1 MPRTGLFGGFYF
13 DEEVFTDMMQE
24 ADFWKNEILA
34 SGIVQNDASIMG
46 AIGSEGNVA
55 TIQMYKPLNI
65 HDENMGALNN
75 DGITNNT
82 PVEIAGDK
90 QTCMLIQR
98 MKAFKAKDFTA
109 ELTGANPLDNIKSK
123 IQNYYTQVWENE
135 LMNIAQAVLGV
146 DKLSDHVTDLSITTG
161 TIADTNKINETT
173 LIDAEQ
179 AALGDMAGGLGLI
192 VMNSKIYAAYKK
204 LGLVE
209 FDKYTVGNVL
219 QQEITLPRIGGKLVK
234 VTDYYTV
241 DTTTAGFPVYKTYL
255 FGEGAFK
262 SCDKTNYKNQ
272 YTTDYDPET
281 AAGTDM
287 FYTKQGKVL
296 HPNGL
301 SLAVDNIAKESPTF
315 AELGNKAN
323 WSLKFNPK
331 NVKMGVIKSNG

>member
-1 MPRTGLFGGFYF
+1 MARTGLFGGFYF

-55 TIQMYKPLNI
+55 TIPMYKPLNI

-75 DGITNNT
+75 DGLTNNT

-161 TIADTNKINETT
+161 TIADKNKINETT

-315 AELGNKAN
+315 SELGNKAN